1 MQSTRVAR
9 AALIIGI
16 VVAGAAAAAASEPEG
31 ALRAEAKVS
40 QSDATTA
47 ALAKVP
53 GGTVKS
59 VELEREHGK
68 LIWSFDIATPK
79 SKNITEAHVD
89 AGTGQVVSVRTE
101 TPRDQRREALES
113 HAGE

>member
-1 MQSTRVAR
+1 MVM
-9 AALIIGI
+9 GI
-16 VVAGAAAAAASEPEG
+16 VVAEVAAGAASEPDA

-59 VELEREHGK
+59 VELERENGK
-68 LIWSFDIATPK
+68 LIWSFDIASPK
-79 SKNITEAHVD
+79 SKSITEAHVD

-101 TPRDQRREALES
+101 TPREQRREALES